1 MRALCLLLLLLA
13 TPTLAAEGTTLRIRC
28 VETCTVLLEGKPGR
42 RLHDAPWDW
51 EFKDVAPGKRRLEVK
66 GFLGRSLAI
75 RYLDIPDVPETSVYV
90 DAKGGLL
97 VSPRESS
104 SPKTGADS
112 RPVAPV
118 VRKKEAS
125 SVLHVRCQ
133 KSCTVSVDH
142 VRRPSGDG
150 RTAIIHGLPP
160 GTHQVETE
168 LVLGGGVRRASI
180 DVPPA
185 SEVFVYAAGS
195 GLQVTNTR
203 PLGKQLGHPTGSHPT
218 GK

>member
-13 TPTLAAEGTTLRIRC
+13 PSAFAAEGTTLRIRC

-66 GFLGRSLAI
+66 GFLGRSLAT

-104 SPKTGADS
+104 SPKSGAGS

-118 VRKKEAS
+118 ARKKEAGS
-125 SVLHVRCQ
+125 ILHVRCQ
-133 KSCTVSVDH
+133 KSCSVAVDH
-142 VRRPSGDG
+142 VRRPSDDG
-150 RTAIIHGLPP
+150 RTAIVHGLVP
-160 GTHQVETE
+160 GTHQVEAE
-168 LVLGGGVRRASI
+168 LLFGGGVRRASI
-180 DVPPA
+180 EVPPA

-203 PLGKQLGHPTGSHPT
+203 PLGKRPGHPAGR
-218 GK
+218 

>member
-1 MRALCLLLLLLA
+1 MRTLCLLLLLFA
-13 TPTLAAEGTTLRIRC
+13 PPALAAQGTTLRIRC

-66 GFLGRSLAI
+66 GFLGRSLTT
-75 RYLDIPDVPETSVYV
+75 RYLDIPDVPELGVHV

-104 SPKTGADS
+104 SPKPSVGS
-112 RPVAPV
+112 RPAAPM
-118 VRKKEAS
+118 VRKNEDA

-133 KSCTVSVDH
+133 KSCTVWVDH

-150 RTAIIHGLPP
+150 RTAIVHGLEP
-160 GTHQVETE
+160 GTHQVEAE
-168 LVLGGGVRRASI
+168 LLLGGGVRRASI

-203 PLGKQLGHPTGSHPT
+203 PLGKQVRHPA